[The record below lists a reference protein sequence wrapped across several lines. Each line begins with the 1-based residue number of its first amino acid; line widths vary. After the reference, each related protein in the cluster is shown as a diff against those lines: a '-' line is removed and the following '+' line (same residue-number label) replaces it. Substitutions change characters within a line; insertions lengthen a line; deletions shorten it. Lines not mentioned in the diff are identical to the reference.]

1 MKYPSSIARA
11 VKFALAA
18 GSVASITAVA
28 PAVAQDAAAA
38 TGKVERINVTGSRIK
53 RSDMETASPVNV
65 IGADQI
71 AAGSY
76 TSVEQILQETTASA
90 GAATGAATNNGGRGA
105 ARVDLRGMGEAR
117 TLVLV
122 NGRRMVVSGTG
133 ADASVDLNTIPVS
146 IIERI
151 EVLKDGASAVYG
163 SDAIAGVVNIITK
176 RDFEGFQ
183 LDAQAGISDKGD
195 GETYEIS
202 ALWGT
207 NFDRGNLTVGA
218 SYVNRG
224 DVFQDDRFWSNC
236 GPNGNC
242 GGWSSTIG
250 SGVID
255 WGSGA
260 MTPDGNGDWKAQDEF
275 YNYVPDS
282 YLSTPQE
289 RFGFNANFN
298 YELSDNV
305 GFFAEGLYS
314 RRDSSQ
320 QLAAAPVTGLF
331 LDTAELERR
340 SGYVGPWGN
349 DVDTVV
355 YKRRMTD
362 AGPRG
367 YEQTVDTYRVVAG
380 FEGFLD
386 IGRGL
391 DWDIS
396 YTFGRNEAES
406 WANNLAIRNRVIDS
420 IYDNAFDWFSGDPLS
435 DAILSDVMYNDK
447 SDGGNEMQIIAA
459 NLTGELF
466 DLPAGSVA
474 FAAGAEHR
482 KEKGWFNPDPVTQAG
497 DSSQSQQDPTAG
509 SYDTTAVYAEFSIP
523 LVSGKRFAEEVTVEA
538 AVRWFD
544 YSTFGSDLTWKAGLT
559 WRVSDEVM
567 LRGVASTAFR
577 APSISELYAGNVGS
591 FDYLTD
597 PCSGVS
603 HSDGSVLAQQCASI
617 GWGDNTPVEYE
628 QKDGQIEVIWNTDGD
643 LQPEEADTYTAGIVI
658 SPAALDGFSMTV
670 DYWKFEVENAITR
683 IDRQAYLNAC
693 YFEGNGGACDT
704 LDITRNQITGEIMEF
719 YAPLVNAGYQETDGV
734 DVNFQ
739 YNWVYGGHDWR
750 LNWDITRLL
759 TFEED
764 GIDYTGTISGMN
776 GGYAEWRQNV
786 HLSVRADKWSF
797 NYQMR
802 HIGEMRDLG
811 TPEFEVP
818 SAFYHNVSYT
828 RNFNRGV
835 DWTIGINN
843 LLDETP
849 KYHPSYS
856 DVYTTPEVYDV
867 MGRYLFTK
875 ISYRF

>member
-1 MKYPSSIARA
+1 MKYPSNIARA
-11 VKFALAA
+11 VKWALAA
-18 GSVASITAVA
+18 GAVAGTTAVA
-28 PAVAQDAAAA
+28 PAMANEVAAEN
-38 TGKVERINVTGSRIK
+38 VERISVTGSRIK

-105 ARVDLRGMGEAR
+105 ARVDLRGMGAAR

-146 IIERI
+146 IIDRI

-176 RDFEGFQ
+176 RDFDGVQ

-207 NFDRGNLTVGA
+207 NFDRGNVTLGA

-236 GPNGNC
+236 GPLGQC

-255 WGSGA
+255 WG
-260 MTPDGNGDWKAQDEF
+260 DGSMIPNGQGGWKEQDEL

-289 RFGFNANFN
+289 RFGLNGS
-298 YELSDNV
+298 LSYDV
-305 GFFAEGLYS
+305 SRDTTFFAEGLYT
-314 RRDSSQ
+314 RRDSTQ
-320 QLAAAPVTGLF
+320 QMAPAPVTGLF
-331 LDTAELERR
+331 LDTDKLAAA
-340 SGYVGPWGN
+340 GYDGPWDD
-349 DVDTVV
+349 DVEAVV
-355 YKRRMTD
+355 YRRRMTD

-367 YEQTVDTYRVVAG
+367 FEQTVDTYRVVAG
-380 FEGFLD
+380 FEGWLD
-386 IGRGL
+386 IGRGF
-391 DWDIS
+391 DWDVS
-396 YTFGRNEAES
+396 YTYGRNEAES
-406 WANNLAIRNRVIDS
+406 WANNLAIKSKVIDS
-420 IYDNAFDWFSGDPLS
+420 IYADPNAWFSGDPLS
-435 DAILSDVMYNDK
+435 DAIISDVMYDDR
-447 SDGGNEMQIIAA
+447 SEGGNEMQVIAA
-459 NLTGELF
+459 NLSGELF
-466 DLPAGSVA
+466 DLPAGTVA
-474 FAAGAEHR
+474 FAAGAEYR
-482 KEKGWFNPDPVTQAG
+482 KEKGWFTPDEVTQSG
-497 DSSQSQQDPTAG
+497 ESSQSKQDPTAG
-509 SYDTTAVYAEFSIP
+509 SYDTTAVYAEIAIP
-523 LVSGKRFAEEVTVEA
+523 LLADAPFAEEVTAEVA
-538 AVRWFD
+538 MRWFD
-544 YSTFGSDLTWKAGLT
+544 YSTFGSDFTWKAGLT
-559 WRVSDEVM
+559 WRVNEEVM

-591 FDYLTD
+591 FDYLVD

-603 HSDGSVLAQQCASI
+603 HNDGSVLAQQCASI
-617 GWGDNTPVEYE
+617 GWGDHAPVEYE
-628 QKDGQIEVIWNTDGD
+628 QVDSQIEVIWNTDGD
-643 LQPEEADTYTAGIVI
+643 LQPEEANTYTAGFVY
-658 SPAALDGFSMTV
+658 SPAYADGFSMTV
-670 DYWKFEVENAITR
+670 DYWRFEVENAITR

-693 YFEGNGGACDT
+693 YMGGDAGACDT
-704 LDITRNQITGEIMEF
+704 LNITRNHITGEIMEF
-719 YAPLVNAGYQETDGV
+719 YAPLVNAGYQETDGI
-734 DVNFQ
+734 DINFQ
-739 YNWVYGGHDWR
+739 YDWVYGGHDWR

-776 GGYAEWRQNV
+776 GAYADWRQN
-786 HLSVRADKWSF
+786 LNLMVRADDWSV

-802 HIGEMRDLG
+802 HIGEMVDLNS
-811 TPEFEVP
+811 PEFEVP
-818 SAFYHNVSYT
+818 AAFYHNVSYT
-828 RNFNRGV
+828 KNFNIGL
-835 DWTIGINN
+835 DWTLGINN
-843 LLDETP
+843 LFDETP

-867 MGRYLFTK
+867 MGRYIFTK
-875 ISYRF
+875 VSYRF